1 MTMNFATAD
10 LYDAHEAEARVA
22 LPGFINYGGRHAFH
36 GPAATLKVHEDNS
49 LVRSALEQPGAGR
62 VLVVDG
68 GGSLRCA
75 LVGDKLAEL
84 GRDNGWAGVIVFGCI
99 RDSVEIRRMEF
110 GVQALGTNPRKSVKR
125 GDGQKDIPVTFHGVT
140 FAPGDHVYADDD
152 GILVGSG
159 NWL

>member
-1 MTMNFATAD
+1 MAFSTAD
-10 LYDAHEAEARVA
+10 LYDEHESGARVL
-22 LPGFINYGGRHAFH
+22 LPGFVNYGGRRTFH
-36 GPAATLKVHEDNS
+36 GAVATLKVHEDNS
-49 LVRSALEQPGAGR
+49 LVRAALEQPGAGR

-68 GGSLRCA
+68 GGSMRCA

-99 RDSVEIRRMEF
+99 RDSTEIARMDF

-140 FAPGDHVYADDD
+140 FSPGDHAYADDD
-152 GILVGSG
+152 GILVGSDK
-159 NWL
+159 WL

>member
-1 MTMNFATAD
+1 MQFATAD
-10 LYDAHEAEARVA
+10 LYDAHESEACVL
-22 LPGFINYGGRHAFH
+22 LPGFRNFGGRRSFH
-36 GPAATLKVHEDNS
+36 GPVVTLKVHEDNS

-84 GRDNGWAGVIVFGCI
+84 GRDNGWSGIIVFGCI
-99 RDSVEIRRMEF
+99 RDSVAIGRMDF
-110 GVQALGTNPRKSVKR
+110 GVQALDTNPRKSVKR
-125 GDGQKDIPVTFHGVT
+125 GDGQRDIPVTFHGVT
-140 FAPGDHVYADDD
+140 FTPGAFVYADDD
-152 GILVGSG
+152 GILVGAG

>member
-1 MTMNFATAD
+1 MTFTTPD
-10 LYDAHEAEARVA
+10 LYDAHENEAQVA
-22 LPGFINYGGRHAFH
+22 LPGFRNFGGRRSFH
-36 GPAATLKVHEDNS
+36 GPITTLKVHEDNS
-49 LVRSALEQPGAGR
+49 LVRSTLEQPGAGR

-84 GRDNGWAGVIVFGCI
+84 GRDNGWSGIIVFGCI
-99 RDSVEIRRMEF
+99 RDTVAIGRMDF

-125 GDGQKDIPVTFHGVT
+125 GDGQCDIPVTFHGVT
-140 FAPGDHVYADDD
+140 FTPGAFAYADDD
-152 GILVGSG
+152 GILVGAG